1 MRRLKHL
8 VLEAHRRSLWQVVG
22 VYLVSSWLVLQVV
35 DTVSGVLG
43 LPDWVPPFALILILI
58 GLPIVV
64 ATALVQ
70 EGAPGQAA
78 SEAEESASTAKGSAD
93 AEASASPIPPASP
106 ERSRLQRHLTW
117 KRSLWGGAA
126 AFGLLIFLVAG
137 YFASWSLGIGPVG
150 SLLAAGEL
158 EEGDRIVLADFGAPG
173 DDPDLGMAV
182 TDALRIDLLE
192 HPTIRIAENQKIRES
207 LQRMQ
212 EEAGS
217 LLTPE
222 LAREVALREGM
233 KGVLEGQVSAVGT
246 GYALSATLRSAESG
260 EQLAAFRETAEGPDQ
275 LLAAID
281 RLSGSIRERA
291 GESLRSIRSG
301 PRLESVTTTSLDA
314 LLRFS
319 QANRAED
326 QGDLDRAIRL
336 FEEAL
341 ELDPEFAMA
350 WRRLAV
356 VLSNHGLDRA
366 RAAEAATRAY
376 ELRDRVSQRERYMA
390 EGLYYREV
398 AQDRERAM
406 RAYRVLLDLDPEDT
420 AALNNLAVL
429 YMRVQDYAAAS
440 DLLERGARL
449 PGAATV
455 TFQNLIATRILE
467 GRPERAREALE
478 SLRER
483 HPGYPVERMSTLVRL
498 HLGDELGARR
508 ALEGR
513 LANPSVAPFLR
524 WEAHGLL
531 GFLDMRQ
538 GRLLDARQRFA
549 AAEAEAGEVGGELRW
564 RSRLLEAAAEVTLG
578 RPERGVAIILDG
590 RGDAAVA
597 ALSLDERDHLYQA
610 TLLATAGRVDRARS
624 ALAAWEAEVSAEQ
637 WGGEDRIMREIA
649 LALIQ
654 LHEGRPEEAVRMLEG
669 LRSTFSCTTCEAWTM
684 GWALREAGHLEEAA
698 EEWES
703 AASPGGAVS
712 LALASQSFALWEFPL
727 LTVPPWV
734 MERLAPLYEEM
745 DEPDRALEHYRRLAE
760 LWADADPEIQPRV
773 ERIHE
778 RIEALEPS
786 GG

>member
-1 MRRLKHL
+1 LKHL
-8 VLEAHRRSLWQVVG
+8 KHLILEAHRRSLWQVVG
-22 VYLVSSWLVLQVV
+22 VYLVSAWLVLQVV

-43 LPDWVPPFALILILI
+43 LPDWVPPFALVLILV

-78 SEAEESASTAKGSAD
+78 AKEAAAEETSPY
-93 AEASASPIPPASP
+93 PIPPASP

-126 AFGLLIFLVAG
+126 AFGLLVLLVAG

-158 EEGDRIVLADFGAPG
+158 EEGDRIVLADFRAPAN
-173 DDPDLGMAV
+173 DPDLGMAV

-192 HPTIRIAENQKIRES
+192 HPTIRIAEDQEIRES

-212 EEAGS
+212 EEPGS

-246 GYALSATLRSAESG
+246 GYALSAMLRSAESG
-260 EQLAAFRETAEGPDQ
+260 EQLAAFRETAEGPDR

-281 RLSGSIRERA
+281 RLSESIRERA

-301 PRLESVTTTSLDA
+301 SRLENVTTSSLDA

-319 QANRAED
+319 RANRAEA
-326 QGDLDRAIRL
+326 QGDLDGAIRL

-356 VLSNHGLDRA
+356 VLSNRGLDRA
-366 RAAEAATRAY
+366 RVAEAATRAY

-390 EGLYYREV
+390 EGFYHREV
-398 AQDRERAM
+398 AQDGERSM
-406 RAYRVLLDLDPEDT
+406 RAYRALLDLDPEYT

-429 YMRVQDYAAAS
+429 YMWVQDYEAAS
-440 DLLERGARL
+440 DLLEQGAQL

-455 TFQNLIATRILE
+455 TFQNLTATRILE
-467 GRPERAREALE
+467 GRPERARESLE
-478 SLRER
+478 ALRER
-483 HPGYPVERMSTLVRL
+483 YPDHPVERMSALVRL

-513 LANPSVAPFLR
+513 LSDPSVGPFLR
-524 WEAHGLL
+524 WEAHSLL

-538 GRLLDARQRFA
+538 GRVLDARQRFA
-549 AAEAEAGEVGGELRW
+549 AAEREADEVGGELRW

-578 RPERGVAIILDG
+578 SPERGAAIILDG
-590 RGDAAVA
+590 REGGTVE
-597 ALSLDERDHLYQA
+597 ALSLEERDHLYQA
-610 TLLATAGRVDRARS
+610 TLLAAAGRIDVARS
-624 ALAAWEAEVSAEQ
+624 VLAAWETEVPAEQ
-637 WGGEDRIMREIA
+637 RGGEDQIMGGIA

-654 LHEGRPEEAVRMLEG
+654 LREGRPEEAVRTLQG
-669 LRSTFSCTTCEAWTM
+669 LRSTFSCPTCEAWVM
-684 GWALREAGHLEEAA
+684 GWALREAGRLEEAA
-698 EEWES
+698 EEWER

-712 LALASQSFALWEFPL
+712 VALASQSFALWESPL
-727 LTVPPWV
+727 MTVPPWV
-734 MERLAPLYEEM
+734 MDRLAPLYEEM
-745 DEPDRALEHYRRLAE
+745 GEPDRALGHYRRLAE
-760 LWADADPEIQPRV
+760 LWSDADPELEERV
-773 ERIHE
+773 ERIHD
-778 RIEALEPS
+778 RIEALESSDP
-786 GG
+786 